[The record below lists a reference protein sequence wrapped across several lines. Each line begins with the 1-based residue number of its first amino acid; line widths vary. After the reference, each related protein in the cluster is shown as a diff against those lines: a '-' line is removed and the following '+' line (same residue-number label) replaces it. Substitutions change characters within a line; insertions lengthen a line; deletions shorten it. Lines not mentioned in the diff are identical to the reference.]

1 MRDDDGERTHGYSA
15 PLDLP
20 DDHGTPEEED
30 AAAGSSLTDDIAALI
45 EDGRTYAESEIAYQK
60 SRAAFTADRAKG
72 AAGYALLAIGLLHL
86 ALVAI
91 TIGVLFALIP
101 LVGAWGAT
109 GIVTIVLVGTA
120 TFLLRLV
127 KGRFDEIASAF
138 GEDKE

>member
-1 MRDDDGERTHGYSA
+1 MRDEDGERTHGYSA

-20 DDHGTPEEED
+20 DDHGGPEEDES
-30 AAAGSSLTDDIAALI
+30 AARSSLTDDIVALI

-72 AAGYALLAIGLLHL
+72 AAAYALLAIGLLHL

-109 GIVTIVLVGTA
+109 GIVTAVLVGSA
-120 TFLLRLV
+120 LLLLRLV